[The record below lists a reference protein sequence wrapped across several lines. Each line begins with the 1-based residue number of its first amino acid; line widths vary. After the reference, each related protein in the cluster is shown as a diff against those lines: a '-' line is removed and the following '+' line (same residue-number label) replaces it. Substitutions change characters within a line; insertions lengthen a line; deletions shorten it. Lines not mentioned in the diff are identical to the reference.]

1 MNHLSIDTV
10 TVLHVD
16 DDPNFGEI
24 VLEFLE
30 REDAAFSVITATCVD
45 EALTVLHDNPIDCVV
60 SDYDMPDRNGLALL
74 ELVRDS
80 YPDLPFILFTGK
92 GSEEIASRAISAGVT
107 DYLQKGAGTEQYTVL
122 ANRIQ
127 NAVRSARAET
137 AVERT
142 EDRYHN
148 LVDTAPI
155 PILLFDR
162 DWEVLYANEAAVA
175 FLDADTFA
183 AIAGKNASDFLHPED
198 LDTAR
203 RRFQRL
209 IRDDVSVPER
219 EYRVVTVEGDVKTA
233 TIATAPGYYR
243 GEKVA
248 QAMVY
253 R

>member
-1 MNHLSIDTV
+1 MTHFSIDDV

-16 DDPNFGEI
+16 DDSSFTEI
-24 VLEFLE
+24 VSEFLE
-30 REDAAFSVITATCVD
+30 REDAVVSVESATSVE
-45 EALTVLHDNPIDCVV
+45 EALTVLRNEPVDCIV
-60 SDYDMPDRNGLALL
+60 SDYDMPNRDGLDFL
-74 ELVRDS
+74 ELVRDD
-80 YPDLPFILFTGK
+80 YPELPFILFTGK

-107 DYLQKGAGTEQYTVL
+107 DYLQKETGTEQYTVL

-137 AVERT
+137 AVQRT

-162 DWEVLYANEAAVA
+162 DWKALYANEAAVT
-175 FLDADTFA
+175 FLDADSFA
-183 AIAGKNASDFLHPED
+183 EIAGKKASDFLHPDEQ
-198 LDTAR
+198 DTAR
-203 RRFQRL
+203 ERFQRL
-209 IRDDVSVPER
+209 MRDDVSVPER
-219 EYRVVTVEGDVKTA
+219 EYRVVTAEGEVETA

>member
-1 MNHLSIDTV
+1 MNHVSIDDI

-16 DDPNFGEI
+16 DNPNFSE
-24 VLEFLE
+24 VVSEFLE
-30 REDAAFSVITATCVD
+30 REDTAFSIVTATSVE
-45 EALTVLHDNPIDCVV
+45 EALTVLHDNSIDCIV
-60 SDYDMPDRNGLALL
+60 SDYDMPNRDGLDFL
-74 ELVRDS
+74 ELVRDD

-92 GSEEIASRAISAGVT
+92 GSEEIASQSISAGVT

-137 AVERT
+137 AIQRT

-162 DWEVLYANEAAVA
+162 NWEALYANEAAVA
-175 FLDADTFA
+175 FLDADSFTE
-183 AIAGKNASDFLHPED
+183 IAGKKASDFLHPDERKS
-198 LDTAR
+198 AR
-203 RRFQRL
+203 ERFQQL
-209 IRDDVSVPER
+209 MRDDVSVPEK
-219 EYRVVTVEGDVKTA
+219 EYRVVTAEDDVKTA

>member
-1 MNHLSIDTV
+1 MTHFSIDDV

-16 DDPNFGEI
+16 DDPSFTEI
-24 VLEFLE
+24 VSEFLE
-30 REDAAFSVITATCVD
+30 REDAMFSVESATGVD
-45 EALTVLHDNPIDCVV
+45 EALTVLCDEPVDCIV
-60 SDYDMPDRNGLALL
+60 SDYDMPNRDGLDFL
-74 ELVRDS
+74 ELVRDD
-80 YPDLPFILFTGK
+80 YPELPFILFTGK

-107 DYLQKGAGTEQYTVL
+107 DYLQKGTGTEQYTVL

-137 AVERT
+137 AVKRT

-162 DWEVLYANEAAVA
+162 DWEVLYANEGAVA

-183 AIAGKNASDFLHPED
+183 EIAGKNASDFLHPED
-198 LDTAR
+198 RAVAR
-203 RRFQRL
+203 ERFQRL
-209 IRDDVSVPER
+209 MRDDVSVPER

-233 TIATAPGYYR
+233 TVATAPGYYR

>member
-1 MNHLSIDTV
+1 MNHLSIDDI

-16 DDPNFGEI
+16 DDPHFAEI
-24 VLEFLE
+24 ASEFLE
-30 REDAAFSVITATCVD
+30 REDTAFSVVTATCVD
-45 EALTVLHDNPIDCVV
+45 NALTVLRDDPIDCIV
-60 SDYDMPDRNGLALL
+60 SDYDMPDRDGLDFLK
-74 ELVRDS
+74 LVRDD

-92 GSEEIASRAISAGVT
+92 GSEEIASRAISTGVT
-107 DYLQKGAGTEQYTVL
+107 DYLQKEAGTEQYTVL
-122 ANRIQ
+122 ANRIK
-127 NAVRSARAET
+127 NAVRTNRAEN
-137 AVERT
+137 AVQRT

-162 DWEVLYANEAAVA
+162 NWEALYANEAAVT
-175 FLDADTFA
+175 FLDADSFA
-183 AIAGKNASDFLHPED
+183 EIPGKKASEFLHPDE

-203 RRFQRL
+203 ERFQRL
-209 IRDDVSVPER
+209 MREDISVPEE
-219 EYRVVTVEGDVKTA
+219 EYRVVTVEDRVKTA

-248 QAMVY
+248 QAMLY

>member
-1 MNHLSIDTV
+1 MNHVSIDDI

-16 DDPNFGEI
+16 DNPNFSEI
-24 VLEFLE
+24 VSEFLE
-30 REDAAFSVITATCVD
+30 REDTAFSVVTATCVD
-45 EALTVLHDNPIDCVV
+45 EALTVLHDNSIDCIV
-60 SDYDMPDRNGLALL
+60 SDYDMPKRDGLDFL

-80 YPDLPFILFTGK
+80 YPDLPFVLFTGK
-92 GSEEIASRAISAGVT
+92 GSEEIASQAISAGVT

-137 AVERT
+137 AVQRT

-162 DWEVLYANEAAVA
+162 NWEALYANEAAVA
-175 FLDADTFA
+175 FLDADSFA
-183 AIAGKNASDFLHPED
+183 EIAGKKASDFLHPDERES
-198 LDTAR
+198 AR
-203 RRFQRL
+203 ERFQQL
-209 IRDDVSVPER
+209 MRDEVSVPEK
-219 EYRVVTVEGDVKTA
+219 EYRVVTAEGDVKTA

>member
-1 MNHLSIDTV
+1 MNHFSIDAV

-16 DDPNFGEI
+16 DDPGFGEL
-24 VLEFLE
+24 VAEFLE
-30 REDAAFSVITATCVD
+30 REDAAFSVVTATSVD
-45 EALTVLHDNPIDCVV
+45 DALTVLRNESIDCVV
-60 SDYDMPDRNGLALL
+60 SDYEMPDRDGLDLL
-74 ELVRDS
+74 ELVRDN

-92 GSEEIASRAISAGVT
+92 GSEEIASQAISAGVT

-122 ANRIQ
+122 ANRIR
-127 NAVRSARAET
+127 NGVRSTRAET
-137 AVERT
+137 AVQRT

-162 DWEVLYANEAAVA
+162 NWEALYANEAAVA
-175 FLDADTFA
+175 FLDADSFA
-183 AIAGKNASDFLHPED
+183 DIAGKKASDFLHPDERD
-198 LDTAR
+198 AAR
-203 RRFQRL
+203 ERFQQL
-209 IRDDVSVPER
+209 MRDDVSVPEK
-219 EYRVVTVEGDVKTA
+219 EYRVMTVENEVKAA